1 MPLHGH
7 TKIELTDLH
16 TGRTRVVEQDNLV
29 TNAMQEIMTP
39 FGMYTLGANLL
50 DDTSQENFA
59 DLISQFYGGLLLFDR
74 KIGGDA
80 TTLFAPAEAKVVG
93 CAGYNG
99 SNEGENPVQG
109 SWNSVETDI
118 DLQDGT
124 ATFVYDFG
132 TQQANG
138 TIASVCLSNRA
149 AAWAAAEAGVRG
161 TGDCNNTVAYTPGVA
176 LSGTIAPA
184 VTVPGSYF
192 SAPGHLLELDESQDC
207 FLLAQVNPDVPSVT
221 LRRYP
226 LKLKEASL
234 FWARGSANLPPCR
247 SENTVSL
254 TPALLSTSTS
264 YLYACFDAER
274 RKLYLISFPTGQVA
288 PNKELL
294 VYEIDVDSFAL
305 QSYRITNQTGQTLQ
319 SVVSN
324 NGTSTPSANGLIYDG
339 WLYLWG
345 TTKAEDGSKRVFR
358 IRLSD
363 PGEIQEVT
371 TNGLS
376 MPYVHDAH
384 DGRLYY
390 YQYQAGGTDEEPSV
404 VLNTA
409 TNEMLTTQYN
419 LTSRY
424 LYNCHA
430 VPIRGRRILLG
441 KSAIPSNTA
450 NVKGV
455 TLGLRPTY
463 LATINDLAQPVEKN
477 ADMTMK
483 ITYTLRRA

>member
-29 TNAMQEIMTP
+29 TNAMQEILTP

-50 DDTSQENFA
+50 DDNTKENFV

-80 TTLFAPAEAKVVG
+80 DTLFAPAEARITG

-99 SNEGENPVQG
+99 ANNGQNPVQG
-109 SWNSVETDI
+109 SWNPVETDI
-118 DLQDGT
+118 DLQGGT

-149 AAWAAAEAGVRG
+149 AAWAGAEAAVRG
-161 TGDCNNTVAYTPGVA
+161 TGDCNGTVAYTPGVE

-207 FLLAQVNPDVPSVT
+207 FLLAQFNPTAPSVT

-226 LKLKEASL
+226 LKLKELSL
-234 FWARGSANLPPCR
+234 FWARGAANLPPCR
-247 SENTVSL
+247 SEKTVSL

-264 YLYACFDAER
+264 YLCGCYDAER
-274 RKLYLISFPTGQVA
+274 RKLYLVSFPSSQVA

-294 VYEIDVDSFAL
+294 VYELDVDSYAL
-305 QSYRITNQTGQTLQ
+305 KSYRITNQTGQTLQ
-319 SVVSN
+319 AVVSN
-324 NGTSTPSANGLIYDG
+324 SGTTTPSGNGLVYDG
-339 WLYLWG
+339 WIYLWG
-345 TTKAEDGSKRVFR
+345 ATAASDGSKRVFR

-363 PGEIQEVT
+363 PGEVREIT

-390 YQYQAGGTDEEPSV
+390 YQYQDGGTATAPSV

-409 TNEMLTTQYN
+409 TDEMLAIQYN

-430 VPIRGRRILLG
+430 IPIRGRRVLLG
-441 KSAIPSNTA
+441 KGINPAGTTNG
-450 NVKGV
+450 KGV

-463 LATINDLAQPVEKN
+463 LATINDLSQPVEKN
-477 ADMTMK
+477 AGMTMK
-483 ITYTLRRA
+483 ITYTLQRA